1 MQPKPARQISYVY
14 LTLIPYLAAVPAFAI
29 GHINHNIY
37 LPVWIIN
44 SVLML
49 VAMWTL
55 GLHVFKTTDIEKKH
69 HAIISI
75 LLILPWL
82 FISIFFGMGPPP
94 DVPAVWIERS
104 TEQQTRYTI
113 LAVSGI
119 LIALGFGGL
128 RETLKKHGEGF
139 YSKFGFVAITIA
151 VPLYLMYISL
161 LHSFDFEAFKI
172 STTTGKLPEWYSAIE
187 KQYSL
192 IAIMEAALLYLA
204 TALFAASLHFSGWF
218 TKNACHV
225 YIIISIIALLSVV
238 FYPLYASTV
247 AFLGI
252 FPLLIPAI
260 PFIMPYLMGVNL
272 LKRAG
277 DEHFIADT
285 SRQ

>member
-1 MQPKPARQISYVY
+1 MQANLTRQISYVY
-14 LTLIPYLAAVPAFAI
+14 LTLIPFLAAVPAFAI
-29 GHINHNIY
+29 GHINHKIY
-37 LPVWIIN
+37 LPIWIIS
-44 SVLML
+44 SVFML

-55 GLHVFKTTDIEKKH
+55 GLHVFKTTGTDKKH
-69 HAIISI
+69 HAIISA

-94 DVPAVWIERS
+94 DVPTVWIQRS
-104 TEQQTRYTI
+104 TEQQTRYSI

-151 VPLYLMYISL
+151 IPLYLMYISL

-172 STTTGKLPEWYSAIE
+172 STITGKLPEWYSAIE

-192 IAIMEAALLYLA
+192 VAILEAALIYLA
-204 TALFAASLHFSGWF
+204 TALFAASLHLSGWF
-218 TKNACHV
+218 TKNACRV
-225 YIIISIIALLSVV
+225 YIIISIIAFLSVV

-260 PFIMPYLMGVNL
+260 PFIMPYLIGVNL
-272 LKRAG
+272 LKRTGNKQLIAG
-277 DEHFIADT
+277 T